1 MSSFLCFDE
10 ENVWQSDFI
19 LVPNYMT
26 LNDLYVYIS
35 HIFRIPMVVL
45 LVTLKNVFLE
55 PYYYLIHT
63 GCSWKHWLFWGV
75 HFRLVYFLFR
85 FRTWGLVFVLYSVMR
100 WIEIDETSG
109 KKYKVR
115 LMIFAWTGCL
125 PIKIF

>member
-63 GCSWKHWLFWGV
+63 GCS
-75 HFRLVYFLFR
+75 
-85 FRTWGLVFVLYSVMR
+85 
-100 WIEIDETSG
+100 
-109 KKYKVR
+109 
-115 LMIFAWTGCL
+115 
-125 PIKIF
+125 